1 MIQALPV
8 KNHHDVCSLFWRM
21 EILRKRQPE
30 LVDAPNENHPP
41 LIILSI
47 IFKEKIINFK
57 F

>member
-1 MIQALPV
+1 MIFV
-8 KNHHDVCSLFWRM
+8 LFSGGWKFC
-21 EILRKRQPE
+21 EGAKKILRKRQPE

-47 IFKEKIINFK
+47 IFKEKNIIFQ